1 MRLLHQLLDDAW
13 RLLTLKQRPPFDY
26 GYTVVTL
33 SLVLFA
39 LGMITADPGP
49 HFTAPL
55 VVRLGFYGVQY
66 LLSTFLFAW
75 ILSSTLGR
83 RGHALPLLV
92 AYTLITLLSLPD
104 LAVPALRLLDEDV
117 LGLYSLVVLCYTLF
131 VLYRTLQESLK
142 VPAVDLLTCIA
153 LALLGTLMMAQAYDI
168 AAIATG
174 LVDPNDIPLK

>member
-13 RLLTLKQRPPFDY
+13 RLLSLKQRAPFEY
-26 GYTVVTL
+26 GYTIGTL
-33 SLVLFA
+33 SLVLFV

-55 VVRLGFYGVQY
+55 PVRLGFYGVQY

-75 ILSSTLGR
+75 VLSSTLAR
-83 RGHALPLLV
+83 RGYVLPLQA
-92 AYTLITLLSLPD
+92 AYALITLLSLPD
-104 LAVPALRLLDEDV
+104 LAVPALRLLDEEV

-131 VLYRTLQESLK
+131 ALYRTLVEGLK
-142 VPAVDLLTCIA
+142 VPALELVTCIA

-168 AAIATG
+168 AAIAIG